1 MRYDRQCKTA
11 RPEGLIRNSAGMLS
25 MAELL
30 DQSAARYS
38 HLCPR
43 QVLGVRMGLLAG
55 RVFGLDMPNK
65 DKRFLT
71 LVETDGCAAG
81 AVSVATGCT
90 VGNRRLRVLDFGKVA
105 ATFVD
110 MRCDKAIRIAPKRGI
125 RVAAQKQAPDAK
137 SRWHAQLEAYQV
149 MSDADLLEVQ
159 QVELNIPLEKLLSKP
174 GCRVICEVCSEEII
188 NEREVVLEGTI
199 LCRGCAGQRYY
210 RLTEQDGCPP
220 AINQAQHHQFP
231 DEYQQYQ

>member
-1 MRYDRQCKTA
+1 MRYDRRCKNT
-11 RPEGLIRNSAGMLS
+11 RSEGLIVQSAEMISL
-25 MAELL
+25 AQLL
-30 DQSAARYS
+30 EQSAARHS

-55 RVFGLDMPNK
+55 RVLGLEMPNA
-65 DKRFLT
+65 DKRLLI
-71 LVETDGCAAG
+71 LVETDGCAAD

-110 MRCDKAIRIAPKRGI
+110 MRCDKAVRIAPKREI
-125 RVAAQKQAPDAK
+125 RAIAKRQAPDAK

-159 QVELNIPLEKLLSKP
+159 QVELSIPLEKLLSKP
-174 GCRVICEVCSEEII
+174 GCRVNCEFCGEEII
-188 NEREVVLEGTI
+188 NEREVLLEGTI
-199 LCRGCAGQRYY
+199 LCRGCAGQSYY
-210 RLTEQDGCPP
+210 RLTEEDSCPLAYP
-220 AINQAQHHQFP
+220 PRALIQVP
-231 DEYQQYQ
+231 E